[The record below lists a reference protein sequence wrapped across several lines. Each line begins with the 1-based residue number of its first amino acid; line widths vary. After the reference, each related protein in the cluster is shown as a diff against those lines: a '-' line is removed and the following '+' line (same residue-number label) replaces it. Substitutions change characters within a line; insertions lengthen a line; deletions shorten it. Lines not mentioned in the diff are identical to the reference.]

1 MVFHFPPISGGG
13 VIVVTKIA
21 NTLAK
26 MGHEITVITPELEWN
41 GEKYEPKLDHNIEVI
56 RTVTPSKNNIKIAA
70 RRCYKNMIDKGIE
83 IGSKKKYDFVFSIFH
98 PFHLAPK
105 AAVTCATKLEI
116 PTIIKIDDA
125 VYGKS
130 SGLKSIQRRIEKR
143 YNSKTLQQASRVLV
157 PNEFTKELVT
167 EYYNLRKE
175 NISIVPN
182 GVEIEKFEINS
193 NRKKQIIFSGVMY
206 HHRGIDILIDAVPE
220 IVKRHPDVEIALV
233 GNGPELENI
242 KNKVNELKLNSKI
255 KFYGWINHDKISQI
269 LSKSS
274 IAIGPL
280 RATEVT
286 KNALPIK
293 VLEYMAASLPI
304 ISMSGTLPS
313 DVLIDGKNGY
323 FIQNSKNLAEKIIIL
338 LNNREKI
345 TEFGNNSSQMVQKFD
360 WKNISNLILDE
371 YSKC

>member
-26 MGHEITVITPELEWN
+26 MGHEITVITPELEWS
-41 GEKYEPKLDHNIEVI
+41 GEKYEPKLDSNVEVI
-56 RTVTPSKNNIKIAA
+56 RTVTPFKNNIKIAA

-105 AAVTCATKLEI
+105 AAVATAKKLQI
-116 PTIIKIDDA
+116 PAIIKIDDA
-125 VYGKS
+125 IYGKA
-130 SGLKSIQRRIEKR
+130 SGLKSIQRKIEKR
-143 YNSKTLQQASRVLV
+143 YNSKTLQQASKVLV
-157 PNEFTKELVT
+157 PNEYTKDLVI
-167 EYYNLRKE
+167 EYYNLEKE
-175 NISIVPN
+175 NLSIVPN
-182 GVEIEKFEINS
+182 GVELEKFSTTNE
-193 NRKKQIIFSGVMY
+193 RKKQIVFSGVMY
-206 HHRGIDILIDAVPE
+206 HHRGIDILIDAIPK
-220 IVKRHPDVEIALV
+220 IVNKHPDVQIALV

-242 KNKVNELKLNSKI
+242 KKKVNDLHLNSKI
-255 KFYGWINHDKISQI
+255 KFYGWIDHDKISNI

-280 RATEVT
+280 RTTEVT

-293 VLEYMAASLPI
+293 ILEYMAASLPVI
-304 ISMSGTLPS
+304 AIRGTLPS
-313 DVLIDGKNGY
+313 DVLDDGKNG
-323 FIQNSKNLAEKIIIL
+323 FFVKNSSDLAEKIIYL
-338 LNNREKI
+338 LDNEEKI
-345 TEFGNNSSQMVQKFD
+345 NDFGKSSKKMVQKFD
-360 WKNISNLILDE
+360 WKNISKLILDE